1 MNEMVSVQELA
12 INCVEIEP
20 KIIEFIKKSI
30 KNSGLNGAI
39 ISASGGIDSS
49 VTLHLAVNALGPEN
63 VTVISMPERD
73 VTPECDIMDVMLHCS
88 QLNLT
93 CNTVDITPML
103 HVIQKNLHKYD
114 PNDRI
119 SSGNIRSRIR
129 MIIAYHYANVERK
142 MVIGTSNKSE
152 LITGFFTKYG
162 DGGVDLIPL
171 GDLYKYNIRQLGKY
185 LKIPRNIVDKAPSP
199 GFFKGHTDEQ
209 ELGCDYNTI
218 DLIVYL
224 WEKGY
229 IENEIAKELKV
240 EKMVVGSIINR
251 IKVNEHKRRFP
262 LILRLS

>member
-1 MNEMVSVQELA
+1 
-12 INCVEIEP
+12 
-20 KIIEFIKKSI
+20 
-30 KNSGLNGAI
+30 
-39 ISASGGIDSS
+39 
-49 VTLHLAVNALGPEN
+49 
-63 VTVISMPERD
+63 
-73 VTPECDIMDVMLHCS
+73 
-88 QLNLT
+88 
-93 CNTVDITPML
+93 ML

-171 GDLYKYNIRQLGKY
+171 GDLYKYNVRQLGKY